1 MYYILYLTTQNTS
14 SVTKEITRMKQDPIE
29 ITVQNL
35 QKSYKKVPVLKDV
48 TFAIE
53 KDTMVFALLGSNGA
67 GKTTTINILTT
78 LIKQDGGKA
87 TINGYD
93 TATQAENVRKEISL
107 TGQFAAVDEALTAK
121 ENLMLIAELRDQKS
135 PNKVADKLL
144 AEFDLTDAANRLAGT
159 FSGGMRRRLDI
170 AMSLIGS
177 PSVIF
182 LDEPTTGL
190 DPQSRNNMWEIIKD
204 LAARGVTIF
213 MTTQYLEEADALADK
228 IAVLHKGR
236 IVAQGT
242 AADLKKK
249 LPHGQITL
257 SFTDTTNLTKAE
269 KLLASYKPQRDDAAC
284 ALTVST
290 GGSVSELATLL
301 NKIEAARLEVSEFSQ
316 KTPTLDDAFFQII
329 NDKETK

>member
-1 MYYILYLTTQNTS
+1 
-14 SVTKEITRMKQDPIE
+14 MKQDPIE
-29 ITVQNL
+29 ITVKNL

-48 TFAIE
+48 TFNVE
-53 KDTMVFALLGSNGA
+53 KDTMIFALLGSNGA

-78 LIKQDGGKA
+78 LIKQDGGSA

-93 TATQAENVRKEISL
+93 TTKQADKVRNEISL
-107 TGQFAAVDEALTAK
+107 TGQFAAVDEALSAK
-121 ENLMLIAELRDQKS
+121 ENLILIAQLRGQKQ
-135 PNKVADKLL
+135 PAKVADKLL
-144 AEFDLTDAANRLAGT
+144 AEFDLSDAANRLAGT
-159 FSGGMRRRLDI
+159 LSGGMRRRLDI
-170 AMSLIGS
+170 AMSLIGN

-190 DPQSRNNMWEIIKD
+190 DPQSRNNMWQIIKD

-242 AADLKKK
+242 AQELKNQ

-257 SFTDTTNLTKAE
+257 GFKDAETLTKAE
-269 KLLASYKPQRDDAAC
+269 KVLAVTMPVRDDAEC
-284 ALTVST
+284 SLTIST
-290 GGSVSELATLL
+290 DGSVKQLAALL
-301 NKIEAARLEVSEFSQ
+301 NKIEAANIDVSEFTQ

>member
-1 MYYILYLTTQNTS
+1 
-14 SVTKEITRMKQDPIE
+14 MKQEPIE

-48 TFAIE
+48 TFTVE
-53 KDTMVFALLGSNGA
+53 KDTMIFALLGSNGA

-78 LIKQDGGKA
+78 LIQQDGGRA
-87 TINGYD
+87 IINGYD
-93 TATQAENVRKEISL
+93 TSKQADKVRREISL
-107 TGQFAAVDEALTAK
+107 TGQFAAVDEALTGK
-121 ENLMLIAELRDQKS
+121 ENLLLIAELRHEKNA
-135 PNKVADKLL
+135 NKIADTLL
-144 AEFDLTDAANRLAGT
+144 AEFDLSDAAHQLAGT
-159 FSGGMRRRLDI
+159 YSGGMRRRLDI
-170 AMSLIGS
+170 AMSLIGN

-190 DPQSRNNMWEIIKD
+190 DPQSRNKMWEIIKD

-236 IVAQGT
+236 IVAEGT
-242 AADLKKK
+242 AAELKNK

-257 SFTDTTNLTKAE
+257 GFKDETQLEKAE
-269 KLLASYKPQRDDAAC
+269 KLLQNAVPIRDNAAC
-284 ALTVST
+284 TLTIT
-290 GGSVSELATLL
+290 TDGSVSELTALL
-301 NKIEAARLEVSEFSQ
+301 TKIEAAHLEVSTFSQ

-329 NDKETK
+329 NEEKN

>member
-1 MYYILYLTTQNTS
+1 
-14 SVTKEITRMKQDPIE
+14 MKKDPIE
-29 ITVQNL
+29 ITVRNM

-48 TFAIE
+48 TFTVE
-53 KDTMVFALLGSNGA
+53 KDTMIFALLGSNGA

-78 LIKQDGGKA
+78 LISQDGGTA

-93 TATQAENVRKEISL
+93 TTKQADKVRNEISL
-107 TGQFAAVDEALTAK
+107 TGQFAAVDEALSAK
-121 ENLMLIAELRDQKS
+121 ENLILIAELRHQQNPAKIADQ
-135 PNKVADKLL
+135 LL
-144 AEFDLTDAANRLAGT
+144 KEFDLSDAADRLAGT

-170 AMSLIGS
+170 AMSLIGN

-190 DPQSRNNMWEIIKD
+190 DPQSRNNMWQIIKD

-236 IVAQGT
+236 IVAEGT
-242 AADLKKK
+242 AQQLKNK

-257 SFTDTTNLTKAE
+257 GFKDADNLHKAE
-269 KLLASYKPQRDDAAC
+269 KLLAVTRPTRDDAAC
-284 ALTVST
+284 SLTINT
-290 GGSVSELATLL
+290 DGSVSQLTALL
-301 NKIEAARLEVSEFSQ
+301 NKIEAAKLEVSEFSQ